1 MKHFFLLLTIGCF
14 FHTHNFCQDS
24 IPNPEFSERP
34 YYLTQSKLLNLERAD
49 AVFELNVKAGGYG
62 GAEYYYTAFGERS
75 TVRFSQDSLPRIF
88 ITLSSGIDPTE
99 RIVIIRS
106 TVKAKK
112 DRRRF
117 IQGGSGS
124 AGNAKNVNEYHVS
137 YTIRTIRPNIY
148 EIIFDEG
155 LLPGEYA
162 IMPINSPNGSA
173 LDLASQTVKITC
185 FGIDASTSDQGF
197 QENQN
202 DSKNSLENN
211 KTHLAVYDR
220 PTTSYIPMVLG
231 LAPFYRTP
239 TTRET
244 PLFTGSYEYGI
255 NERIGISGH
264 IGYGKRKSF
273 FENKSYI
280 SFGLGL
286 HYYLFHS
293 EKMDFYVKGGLGF
306 WDQINSSLNGAR
318 PIIQVGTHVILR
330 DPISFNIEMGY
341 GLTIVNVGL
350 AYQLN
355 KT

>member
-1 MKHFFLLLTIGCF
+1 MGCF
-14 FHTHNFCQDS
+14 FHLHFFGQDS
-24 IPNPEFSERP
+24 IPDPEFSERP
-34 YYLTQSKLLNLERAD
+34 YYLTHNSLINLERAD
-49 AVFELNVKAGGYG
+49 AVLDLKLKAGGYG
-62 GAEYYYTAFGERS
+62 GSEYYYTAFGEQS
-75 TVRFSQDSLPRIF
+75 TVRFSQDSLPRFF
-88 ITLSSGIDPTE
+88 IKLSDGTDPSE
-99 RIVIIRS
+99 KIVITRS
-106 TVKAKK
+106 ISKTKK
-112 DRRRF
+112 NRRRF
-117 IQGGSGS
+117 IQGSS
-124 AGNAKNVNEYHVS
+124 AFGGKARDVSENHVS

-148 EIIFDEG
+148 EIIFDQG

-211 KTHLAVYDR
+211 KTHLVVNDR

-330 DPISFNIEMGY
+330 DPICFNIEMGY